1 MSFYAS
7 NGLFGQPKVV
17 FQLCFMEMT
26 LLEKVTRF
34 IQHNRLIVERDKI
47 LLAVS
52 GGLDSVALLHIFSQ
66 LKSILKLELA
76 VAHVHHGIR
85 GNEADKDLEFV
96 TSLSCNYK
104 LPFQSKKV
112 EAKAF
117 AKSQKYSLEESARIL
132 RYKAFEEFLTKSK
145 YSRLATA
152 HTANDQAETVID
164 HFLRGSGSLGM
175 QGIQVKRGAYIRP
188 LLELTRE
195 DLEQYAKENKLTFR
209 QDSSNKDLQFRR
221 NRIRRELIPYLKE
234 HFNPNL
240 VKTLNRTALIFS
252 ETESVLESVSDEAYK
267 SLVSLQK
274 INEIIVEI
282 DGFLGYFKAVQKYI
296 LFRACQALGINR
308 NDLNFDKLDK
318 VLSVI
323 AEKKIGKRVD
333 INQDFQLAIDHDG
346 IIIKRKASEKIPQI
360 KFDLLDSNALRFGE
374 YELKWSIT
382 KKEEPVEF
390 NKNRQI
396 ELLDFDKT
404 GNSLCVRT
412 FHPGDRFI
420 PLNFKGQKKIADY
433 FSDRKIPHH
442 LREVTPILESPAGI
456 VWLCGHCIDNRF
468 KVRKETD
475 KLLKVEIKEPS
486 NEF

>member
-1 MSFYAS
+1 
-7 NGLFGQPKVV
+7 
-17 FQLCFMEMT
+17 MT

-34 IQHNRLIVERDKI
+34 IQDNRLIVERDKI

-66 LKSILKLELA
+66 LKSMLKLELA

-85 GNEADKDLEFV
+85 GDEADEDFEFV
-96 TSLSCNYK
+96 KSLSGNIK
-104 LPFQSKKV
+104 LPFHSKKV
-112 EAKAF
+112 DSKAF

-132 RYKAFEEFLTKSK
+132 RYQAFEGFLTKSK

-175 QGIQVKRGAYIRP
+175 QGMQKTRGAYIRP

-209 QDSSNKDLQFRR
+209 QDSSNKDLKFRR

-240 VKTLNRTALIFS
+240 VKTLNRTARIFS
-252 ETESVLESVSDEAYK
+252 ETESVLETVSDEAYK

-274 INEIIVEI
+274 KNEIIVEI
-282 DGFLGYFKAVQKYI
+282 DGFLSYFRAVQKYVI
-296 LFRACQALGINR
+296 FRACQALEINR

-318 VLSVI
+318 LLSVI
-323 AEKKIGKRVD
+323 AEKKVGKRID
-333 INQDFQLAIDHDG
+333 INRDFQLAIDHDG
-346 IIIKRKASEKIPQI
+346 IIIKRKTSEKIPQI

-382 KKEEPVEF
+382 KREEPVEF
-390 NKNRQI
+390 SKNRQI

-420 PLNFKGQKKIADY
+420 PLNFTGQKKIADY

-468 KVRKETD
+468 KVRKKTN
-475 KLLKVEIKEPS
+475 KLLKLEIKESS